1 VTQGAAVF
9 GSLPAHAFFG
19 LAALAISVASVTVSS
34 RAQTPTAEWRTFT
47 ASWNASGHRHVITT
61 ESGRPAAVIQLAGSV
76 VLTAGSAGLSTA
88 FHGEAI
94 AFDDAAQV
102 SAGRAVWTDS
112 RGHRVF
118 SVLKGEPMAKERRIF
133 GTITGGTGPYAGI
146 TGDYQLTWQYVVE
159 TDDGALQGRG
169 IDLNG
174 RFRFGSGVRNE

>member
-1 VTQGAAVF
+1 MLF
-9 GSLPAHAFFG
+9 GGIPARTFLG
-19 LAALAISVASVTVSS
+19 MTALAVSVASLAASPRV
-34 RAQTPTAEWRTFT
+34 QTPAPEWRTFV
-47 ASWNASGHRHVITT
+47 ASWNASGHRHTVPS
-61 ESGRPAAVIQLAGSV
+61 ESGRPAAIIQLAGSV

-88 FHGEAI
+88 FHGEAL

-112 RGHRVF
+112 RGERIF

-133 GTITGGTGPYAGI
+133 GTITGGTGPYTGI

-159 TDDGALQGRG
+159 ADDGALQGRG

-174 RFRFGSGVRNE
+174 RFRFAGGRPE

>member
-1 VTQGAAVF
+1 VF
-9 GSLPAHAFFG
+9 GSIRAHAFLG
-19 LAALAISVASVTVSS
+19 VAALAISVASLAVSS
-34 RAQTPTAEWRTFT
+34 RAQSPAPEWRTFV
-47 ASWNASGHRHVITT
+47 ASWNAIGHRHVIPS
-61 ESGRPAAVIQLAGSV
+61 ESGRPAAIIQLAGSV
-76 VLTAGSAGLSTA
+76 VLTTGSAGLSSA

-112 RGHRVF
+112 RGNRIF

-169 IDLNG
+169 VDLNG
-174 RFRFGSGVRNE
+174 RFRLGSGVRNE

>member
-1 VTQGAAVF
+1 MF
-9 GSLPAHAFFG
+9 DRLPALACFG
-19 LAALAISVASVTVSS
+19 LAALAISVGSLAVPS
-34 RAQTPTAEWRTFT
+34 RAQTPTLEWRTFV
-47 ASWNASGHRHVITT
+47 ASWNASGHRHRIPT
-61 ESGRPAAVIQLAGSV
+61 EDGRTAAIIQLAGAV
-76 VLTAGSAGLSTA
+76 VLTTASAGLSTA
-88 FHGEAI
+88 FHGEAV

-118 SVLKGEPMAKERRIF
+118 SVLKGEPLAKERRIF
-133 GTITGGTGPYAGI
+133 GTITGGTGPYSGI

-174 RFRFGSGVRNE
+174 RFRFGGGVRNE